1 MYNIIYLQKKYN
13 FKQLV
18 CKQATL
24 LQGDVIS
31 PTLFLFFINDL
42 ALEIKQLNLV
52 LELDKT
58 SMSVYY
64 VFADDIV

>member
-1 MYNIIYLQKKYN
+1 MNNIIYLQKSYN

-18 CKQATL
+18 CKQAAL
-24 LQGDVIS
+24 LQDDVIS

-64 VFADDIV
+64 VLQMI

>member
-1 MYNIIYLQKKYN
+1 MNNIIYLQKSYN

-18 CKQATL
+18 CKQAAL
-24 LQGDVIS
+24 LQDDVIS

-52 LELDKT
+52 LKLDKT
-58 SMSVYY
+58 
-64 VFADDIV
+64 